1 MITACVAEQWN
12 LELDEIFVN
21 IGHRFGR
28 VELRRRMRDYV
39 RGLLAPVARK
49 NSWQLAEQAG
59 HATPDGLQHL
69 LAGAKWNPD
78 DIRDDLQ
85 EYVADR
91 LGESDGVL
99 IIDDT
104 GFIKKGTTSA
114 GVQRQYSGTAGRT
127 ENARSVSSPAMR
139 RPGAGPWSTA
149 SSTCPRPG
157 PRAANAAVRPK
168 SPTSGSLPTKGQL
181 ARRIVLR
188 SLASPLPIAWVTA
201 DAAYGQESRFR
212 RMLEQSGVGY
222 VLAVPKSQ
230 FTAGCPR
237 IDGLF
242 AQAPAEAGE
251 KISCGDGAK
260 GPRVYHWAAVR
271 LPAVAEFDYQGEVP
285 HRMRWAL
292 ARRSIRKPDEI
303 AYYLAYAPLETT
315 VQELVR
321 IAGTRWAIKECFQAA
336 KNECGLDQY
345 EVRRYVGWYRHITL
359 AMLAHAFLAAT
370 AHQVRE
376 KGVAPMRQ
384 RGQSGSQWRR
394 FGDSWQQNPAGVLD
408 RTRRRDPPVL
418 Q

>member
-1 MITACVAEQWN
+1 MITERAAEQWN
-12 LELDEIFVN
+12 LELDDLFVD

-59 HATPDGLQHL
+59 HSTPNGLQHL
-69 LAGAKWNPD
+69 LAGAKWEPD

-85 EYVADR
+85 RHVGDK
-91 LGESDGVL
+91 LGEDGGVL

-104 GFIKKGTTSA
+104 GFLKKRTTSA

-127 ENARSVSSPAMR
+127 ENCQIGVFAAYTTTRGRALVDRELYLPKTWAEDR
-139 RPGAGPWSTA
+139 ER
-149 SSTCPRPG
+149 C
-157 PRAANAAVRPK
+157 RAAKVPDDREFA
-168 SPTSGSLPTKGQL
+168 TKGAL
-181 ARRIVLR
+181 ARRMVLR
-188 SLASPLPIAWVTA
+188 ALASPLPIAWVTA
-201 DAAYGQESRFR
+201 DSAYGQESRFR
-212 RMLEQSGVGY
+212 RLLEQSGVGY

-230 FTAGCPR
+230 FTVGHPR
-237 IDGLF
+237 IEGLF
-242 AQAPAEAGE
+242 AQAPDEAWE

-315 VQELVR
+315 ARDLVG
-321 IAGTRWAIKECFQAA
+321 IAGSRWAIEECFQAA

-345 EVRRYVGWYRHITL
+345 EVRRYVGWYRHVTL
-359 AMLAHAFLAAT
+359 SMLAHAFLAVT
-370 AHQVRE
+370 KHQTRE
-376 KGVAPMRQ
+376 KGAEPVRQ
-384 RGQSGSQWRR
+384 PRPSSSQWRR
-394 FGDSWQQNPAGVLD
+394 FGDSWQLVVPNR
-408 RTRRRDPPVL
+408 RTCADTEADAMR
-418 Q
+418 

>member
-1 MITACVAEQWN
+1 MDDLFLT
-12 LELDEIFVN
+12 

-59 HATPDGLQHL
+59 HSTPDGLQHL
-69 LAGAKWNPD
+69 LAGSKWEPD

-85 EYVADR
+85 EYVADK
-91 LGESDGVL
+91 LGEADGVL

-114 GVQRQYSGTAGRT
+114 GVQRQYSGTAGRA
-127 ENARSVSSPAMR
+127 ENCQVGVFAAYASAR
-139 RPGAGPWSTA
+139 G
-149 SSTCPRPG
+149 
-157 PRAANAAVRPK
+157 RALVDRELYLPK
-168 SPTSGSLPTKGQL
+168 SWTEDRERCRTARVPDEREFATKGEL
-181 ARRIVLR
+181 ARHMVLR
-188 SLASPLPIAWVTA
+188 TLASPLPITWVTA
-201 DAAYGQESRFR
+201 DSAYGQDNRFR
-212 RMLEQSGVGY
+212 RLLEQSGVGY

-230 FTAGCPR
+230 FSVGCSR

-242 AQAPAEAGE
+242 AQAPAEAWE

-292 ARRSIRKPDEI
+292 ARRSISKPDEI
-303 AYYLAYAPLETT
+303 AYYLAYAPLQVT

-321 IAGTRWAIKECFQAA
+321 VAGARWAIEECFQAA

-370 AHQVRE
+370 ANQPWE
-376 KGVAPMRQ
+376 KGAEQV
-384 RGQSGSQWRR
+384 GQPGSSGSQWRR
-394 FGDSWQQNPAGVLD
+394 FGDSWQLVVPGP
-408 RTRRRDPPVL
+408 RT
-418 Q
+418 